1 MFTDD
6 VLKVIEPRFMSA
18 QLAYTWYQS
27 EPLPGFG
34 GRTAMQ
40 LVAEDRALEVLKYLD
55 AVDAGVY
62 A

>member
-6 VLKVIEPRFMSA
+6 VLKVIEPRFVSA
-18 QLAYTWYQS
+18 QLAYAWYQS
-27 EPLPGFG
+27 LPLPGFG

-40 LVAEDRALEVLKYLD
+40 LVAEERAPEVLEYLD

>member
-1 MFTDD
+1 MDTDD
-6 VLKVIEPRFMSA
+6 VLKVIEPRFGSA
-18 QLAYTWYQS
+18 QLACAWYQS

-34 GRTAMQ
+34 GRTAIQ
-40 LVAEDRALEVLKYLD
+40 LVEEDRAREVLEYLD